1 MRSISTKIGY
11 GLCTLEIWM
20 LDHQCLHIFKGNF
33 HDSLL
38 GGFSISDLTET
49 VWTLYMWYWCQKSH
63 KFGWFDRHISSEYR
77 DKPFNSWFD
86 WFFEEDRKSFRTT
99 SAIKEKIMSTEYS
112 GVVICQLC
120 ASTILRISLCL
131 KLNNPQPV
139 SGGTEEKKK
148 RRFTTKKSQ
157 RNLRTRFLKS

>member
-1 MRSISTKIGY
+1 MHTWNMDVRPPMSAYFQGQFSWLFIG
-11 GLCTLEIWM
+11 WV
-20 LDHQCLHIFKGNF
+20 FNF
-33 HDSLL
+33 RN
-38 GGFSISDLTET
+38 LTET

-63 KFGWFDRHISSEYR
+63 KFGWFDRHISSEYW

-86 WFFEEDRKSFRTT
+86 W
-99 SAIKEKIMSTEYS
+99 KIMTTEYS